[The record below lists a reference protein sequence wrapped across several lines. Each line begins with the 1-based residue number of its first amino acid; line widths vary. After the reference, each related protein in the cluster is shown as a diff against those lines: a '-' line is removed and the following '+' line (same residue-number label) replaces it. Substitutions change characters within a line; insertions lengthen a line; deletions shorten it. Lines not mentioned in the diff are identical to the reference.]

1 MISASESSVMKSRFA
16 ANAIDPE
23 IARIF
28 FLDKL
33 QGKRQH
39 SITSLT

>member
-1 MISASESSVMKSRFA
+1 MISASESSVMKARFVA
-16 ANAIDPE
+16 DAIGPE

-28 FLDKL
+28 FLDIL